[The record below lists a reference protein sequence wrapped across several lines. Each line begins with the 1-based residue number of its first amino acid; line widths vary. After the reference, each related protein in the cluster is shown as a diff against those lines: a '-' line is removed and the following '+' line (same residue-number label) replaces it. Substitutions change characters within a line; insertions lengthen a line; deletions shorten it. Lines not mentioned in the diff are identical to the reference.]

1 MEKKSN
7 ESSLQETP
15 LNTFQIHTVNKSI
28 ELLLPISPE
37 IQKDD
42 TKLNFKEFYSF
53 ATFKEFYQNIKHL
66 SNKLNSKEAQ
76 LNECH
81 QVLNNL

>member
-7 ESSLQETP
+7 ESSLQETLF
-15 LNTFQIHTVNKSI
+15 LNTFQIHTLNKST

-53 ATFKEFYQNIKHL
+53 ATFKQFY
-66 SNKLNSKEAQ
+66 
-76 LNECH
+76 
-81 QVLNNL
+81 

>member
-15 LNTFQIHTVNKSI
+15 FLNTFQIHTLNKST

-53 ATFKEFYQNIKHL
+53 ATFKQFY
-66 SNKLNSKEAQ
+66 
-76 LNECH
+76 
-81 QVLNNL
+81 

>member
-7 ESSLQETP
+7 ESSLQETLF
-15 LNTFQIHTVNKSI
+15 LNTFQIHTLNKST

-42 TKLNFKEFYSF
+42 TKLNLKEFYSF
-53 ATFKEFYQNIKHL
+53 ATFKQFY
-66 SNKLNSKEAQ
+66 
-76 LNECH
+76 
-81 QVLNNL
+81 